1 MPRGKPLSEI
11 EKGQIMAYHET
22 GMTNRSIA
30 TRISR
35 SHDLINNFLKNP
47 ENYGKN
53 RRGGPKPK
61 LTPRDKRRILAAA
74 SNTTSS
80 CRKIKEDLDLDV
92 STSSIR
98 RAINSS
104 GVIVQA

>member
-30 TRISR
+30 ARISR

-47 ENYGKN
+47 ENYGKIDVAALN
-53 RRGGPKPK
+53 LSLLQEINVESWRLPQIQPVLVEKS
-61 LTPRDKRRILAAA
+61 KRIWTWMYLLRQ
-74 SNTTSS
+74 
-80 CRKIKEDLDLDV
+80 LDAQL
-92 STSSIR
+92 IPLE
-98 RAINSS
+98 
-104 GVIVQA
+104 